1 MRALANVSIVMGTV
15 LLMATTLFMMA
26 SLALVLTFGVPEAF
40 LSVALAIA
48 MAPLGMVIAGVLIRR
63 VALG

>member
-1 MRALANVSIVMGTV
+1 
-15 LLMATTLFMMA
+15 MATTLFMMA

>member
-1 MRALANVSIVMGTV
+1 M
-15 LLMATTLFMMA
+15 LMATTLFMMA
-26 SLALVLTFGVPEAF
+26 SLALVLTFGVPEGF

-48 MAPLGMVIAGVLIRR
+48 MAPLGMVVAGVLIRR